1 MRSCLCWSSKHLV
14 SAYYV
19 HTFCELTNQCPTVDQ
34 DFLSKKS
41 KPGPGDMIIMGDND
55 LAADQKNIIARTR
68 ECGAGLTSLR
78 DDHLSILTNIRN
90 EEENR
95 RNTGEGGDKG
105 IEERISA
112 VTESL
117 QLLEV
122 GVAESGVMLS
132 LASHFDTLE
141 ADRSMARLE
150 MRRVKD
156 ENDWLREELEDTE
169 KRLEDALARLAGLEE
184 EKKHWLFMEEVR
196 KNEKEADLRPV
207 TPSKIPVGAFR
218 VEEEKAINRAL
229 NGGPANGSMDSNRQ
243 SSERAVSPA
252 PPSRIPK
259 FSSKLGVNYKR
270 VQEKM
275 EKAANER
282 QEKGQKLRGKRHKLS
297 LTPATSHSVI
307 PSR

>member
-1 MRSCLCWSSKHLV
+1 
-14 SAYYV
+14 
-19 HTFCELTNQCPTVDQ
+19 
-34 DFLSKKS
+34 
-41 KPGPGDMIIMGDND
+41 MIIMGDND

-78 DDHLSILTNIRN
+78 DDHLSILTNIRD

-169 KRLEDALARLAGLEE
+169 KRLEDALARLAGIEE

-259 FSSKLGVNYKR
+259 FSSKLGANYKR